1 MNPLQHQQSADEDGD
16 RDPELHISD
25 NEAQDRRALVHG
37 GKCPVDGAV
46 STSHVRV
53 GRIPRP
59 ASRLHLPAMER
70 RQVVRF
76 LGAALA
82 LPFLPRNA
90 EAAIEAA
97 ERVHR
102 RLNDVTFRTLN
113 VDQQA
118 LVTNIAEMIIP
129 ETDTPGA
136 TSVKVPQFI
145 DLILSEWADD
155 GERSAFLAGLA
166 DIDARATAL
175 GVSQQ
180 SQNRVARFVD
190 LTAAQ
195 KTELLTALDAAR
207 DDKQGAGLAFGRLK
221 GLTVYG
227 YFTSQPVQQKILK
240 TRMFFDGYQGNVP
253 FTPAV

>member
-1 MNPLQHQQSADEDGD
+1 
-16 RDPELHISD
+16 
-25 NEAQDRRALVHG
+25 
-37 GKCPVDGAV
+37 
-46 STSHVRV
+46 
-53 GRIPRP
+53 
-59 ASRLHLPAMER
+59 MER

-102 RLNDVTFRTLN
+102 RLNDVAFKTLN
-113 VDQQA
+113 ADQQA
-118 LVTNIAEMIIP
+118 LITNIAEMIIP

-155 GERSAFLAGLA
+155 DERAAFLAGLA
-166 DIDARATAL
+166 DIDVRAKAL
-175 GVSQQ
+175 GG
-180 SQNRVARFVD
+180 ARFVD
-190 LTAAQ
+190 LTAAR

-207 DDKQGAGLAFGRLK
+207 DDKQGAGRAFGRLK

-227 YFTSQPVQQKILK
+227 YFTSQPVQQKVLK